1 MQYTYEE
8 AVRELSDFLGKHVT
22 ADNYWKM
29 GQVSITVLK
38 GDEERMKIEYDAG
51 WDAAMDYV
59 FIQSEDDPY
68 SMNLDTL
75 VMSAAHKFGASFVE
89 DSGLFEQQ
97 SIKCWDLIIEGDED
111 YLNLLEKYHN
121 GELD

>member
-29 GQVSITVLK
+29 EQVLLTVLK

-68 SMNLDTL
+68 SMDG
-75 VMSAAHKFGASFVE
+75 S
-89 DSGLFEQQ
+89 
-97 SIKCWDLIIEGDED
+97 
-111 YLNLLEKYHN
+111 
-121 GELD
+121 